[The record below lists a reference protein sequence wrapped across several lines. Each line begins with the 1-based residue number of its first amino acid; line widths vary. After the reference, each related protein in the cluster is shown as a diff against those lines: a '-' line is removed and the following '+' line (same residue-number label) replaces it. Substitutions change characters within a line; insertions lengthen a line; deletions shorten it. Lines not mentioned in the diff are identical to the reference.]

1 MKRGNDTPDRDARR
15 TRKRGARRPQGGFT
29 LIETSVALL
38 LMMVAGL
45 SIASVFSFAVSYNKG
60 ANGRA
65 AAQALAQRQMEFLRK
80 STYDQVVPSTQVMTV
95 PSSPGVA
102 GAGLRYSVVTAVCN
116 DGSAACGGS
125 TSVKRV
131 TITSTPLNAGTGWAS
146 RPVVLVTLRSNTTLG
161 PNFH

>member
-1 MKRGNDTPDRDARR
+1 MKRGNDTPSREARR
-15 TRKRGARRPQGGFT
+15 TRKAGARGLQGGFT

-45 SIASVFSFAVSYNKG
+45 SIASVFSFAVNYNKG

-65 AAQALAQRQMEFLRK
+65 VAQALAQRQMEFLRK
-80 STYDQVVPSTQVMTV
+80 STFDQVVPSTQVVTR
-95 PSSPGVA
+95 A
-102 GAGLRYSVVTAVCN
+102 NLTYSVVTAVCN

-125 TSVKRV
+125 ASVKRV